1 MRVGGFGETEPA
13 PSPTSMAGQ
22 VVGTRVHVEVTIPR
36 TQVKGRMRL
45 LSRGE
50 TRAVRFEAREK
61 LRELGIIGDVDGVR
75 EWNEEIATRTLA
87 VAVRALK
94 VDEVLA
100 SLEAWEECDDDQINA
115 LWTRYK
121 DLSDELDP
129 LSNAKL
135 SDLDAQQIAA
145 AAKKKDAILLI
156 SYGSLKL
163 AAYTISTAEPPA
175 T

>member
-1 MRVGGFGETEPA
+1 MRVGFGDSEPP

-22 VVGTRVHVEVTIPR
+22 VVGARVHVEVTVPR
-36 TQVKGRMRL
+36 TQVKGRMRV
-45 LSRGE
+45 LSRSE
-50 TRAVRFEAREK
+50 TRAVRFEARAK
-61 LRELGIIGDVDGVR
+61 LQELGIVGDVDGIR

-94 VDEVLA
+94 GDEVLA

-115 LWTRYK
+115 LWSRYK
-121 DLSDELDP
+121 DLCNELDP
-129 LSNAKL
+129 LADTKL
-135 SDLDAQQIAA
+135 SEADAQQIAA
-145 AAKKKDAILLI
+145 AAKKKDSILLT

-163 AAYTISTAEPPA
+163 AAYAISMAELPS